1 MLGLMGQLGGAEA
14 RGETFAPTRD
24 NLGANRIPQKLVRRG
39 REAAR
44 FSKGQTVTRAEV
56 MDGIESRPGCFFF
69 SGRERT
75 LSIRPR

>member
-14 RGETFAPTRD
+14 RGETFAPTLD

-39 REAAR
+39 REAAC

-56 MDGIESRPGCFFF
+56 MDGDEIRLGCFLA
-69 SGRERT
+69 GETRT
-75 LSIRPR
+75 